1 MKINEHTIYIFLLGI
16 LAGIICM
23 RCMNYFRESTK
34 KVPQKEYI
42 DNFEYEKECL
52 VILKRLELRNEHF
65 KCLDKTAFWGTDS
78 LSTFPISEL
87 CDEKKLFFCFSEK
100 TCPPCI
106 DTVVNMLHSFF
117 TDDEIK
123 TQIVFVSP
131 DYPVRLRNDCYGKR
145 LLNLCDKK
153 IGLPIEQEE
162 AFTPFLFVMDKD
174 LHIKYLH
181 IHNKALP
188 QLTSIYL
195 EEMRKIW

>member
-78 LSTFPISEL
+78 LSTF
-87 CDEKKLFFCFSEK
+87 
-100 TCPPCI
+100 
-106 DTVVNMLHSFF
+106 
-117 TDDEIK
+117 
-123 TQIVFVSP
+123 QIVN
-131 DYPVRLRNDCYGKR
+131 Y
-145 LLNLCDKK
+145 
-153 IGLPIEQEE
+153 
-162 AFTPFLFVMDKD
+162 A
-174 LHIKYLH
+174 
-181 IHNKALP
+181 
-188 QLTSIYL
+188 
-195 EEMRKIW
+195 MRKSCSFAFQRKHVLLVSTLLSICYIASLLMMK

>member
-1 MKINEHTIYIFLLGI
+1 MHELFQRIHEKSPPKRIYRQFW
-16 LAGIICM
+16 
-23 RCMNYFRESTK
+23 
-34 KVPQKEYI
+34 
-42 DNFEYEKECL
+42 DEKECL

-106 DTVVNMLHSFF
+106 DTVVDMLHSFF

-162 AFTPFLFVMDKD
+162 ALRLSYSWWIRICISNIFIFI
-174 LHIKYLH
+174 IKPYRNYFNLSRRDEK
-181 IHNKALP
+181 NMVV
-188 QLTSIYL
+188 S
-195 EEMRKIW
+195 